1 MIVEHVKNPMKDQ
14 NEFFKKLKVTLEET
28 ITFPTEYIYKFII
41 SSEEAKAKE
50 IKDIFNHTGA
60 VIKTKPSKTGKYKS
74 LTIFVTMKDADGII
88 KKYKEVAKVEGV
100 ISL

>member
-41 SSEEAKAKE
+41 SSEEAKAK
-50 IKDIFNHTGA
+50 DR
-60 VIKTKPSKTGKYKS
+60 
-74 LTIFVTMKDADGII
+74 
-88 KKYKEVAKVEGV
+88 
-100 ISL
+100 